1 MTDGGGIV
9 GGNDPGGADGAGR
22 APSIGSALLRVGLAL
37 AVLFGGIAAG
47 MGYWQ
52 VVQAQELSTDPGNPL
67 VQAAARN
74 APRGRIFDASGEVVA
89 SNERGPSGERLRR
102 YGFPTMAPVLGYQS
116 LRFGTS
122 GVERAFDAEL
132 TGLKPLG
139 PGGDMMRKFLTDP
152 YDPSDLYLSVD
163 LRLQAA
169 AATALGG
176 NRGSVV
182 AIEPATGR
190 ILAMVSNPTFDP
202 NRLVDPAGGQAY
214 LESLRGEPS
223 TPLLNRATQGLFVP
237 GSVFKIVTATAALG
251 SGAIDAGQTY
261 PTHEEYETGF
271 RVDGFTINDSDRSF
285 QRDHALDLYEAIE
298 VSSNIWFAHAALDT
312 GADEL
317 QAWAERF
324 GFGSSLD
331 FDLPTAASQVTGGD
345 GPLAGFTDRVEL
357 ANAAYGQA
365 ETLVTP
371 LQMALVAACVANDG
385 VLMRPRLVDRLESE
399 SGRVSTPGTSELR
412 TVMSTAD
419 AADITEGMVRA
430 VEGEF
435 GQFFGG
441 GAKVPGVTTAGKSG
455 SAQLAAGRPHSWFIG
470 FAPAE
475 QPRIAIAII
484 VERAGF
490 GSQVAVPIAGD
501 LMELYLGISD

>member
-1 MTDGGGIV
+1 MTSGGGIV
-9 GGNDPGGADGAGR
+9 GGEGAGGAGV

-37 AVLFGGIAAG
+37 ALLFGGISAG
-47 MGYWQ
+47 LGYWQ
-52 VVQAQELSTDPGNPL
+52 VVQAQPLSTDPGNPL

-74 APRGRIFDASGEVVA
+74 APRGRIFDSSGEVVA
-89 SNERGPSGERLRR
+89 LNERGDNGGRLRR
-102 YGFPTMAPVLGYQS
+102 YPYPAMTPVLGYQS

-122 GVERAFDAEL
+122 GLERTFDAEL

-152 YDPSDLYLSVD
+152 YDPSDLHLSVD
-163 LRLQAA
+163 VRLQTAA
-169 AATALGG
+169 AAALGA

-190 ILAMVSNPTFDP
+190 VLALVSNPTFDA
-202 NRLVDPAGGQAY
+202 NRLVDLSEGPAY
-214 LESLRGEPS
+214 LESLRGDRS
-223 TPLLNRATQGLFVP
+223 TPLLSRATQGLFVP

-251 SGAIDAGQTY
+251 SGAVEPGTTY
-261 PTHEEYETGF
+261 PTDEEYETGF
-271 RVDGFTINDSDRSF
+271 RVDGFTINDSPRSF
-285 QRDHALDLYEAIE
+285 QRDHPLDFYEATE
-298 VSSNIWFAHAALDT
+298 VSSNIYFAHAALDT

-317 QAWAERF
+317 LAWAERF
-324 GFGSSLD
+324 GFGAPLG

-345 GPLAGFTDRVEL
+345 GPLSGFTDRVEL
-357 ANAAYGQA
+357 ANAAYGQG

-385 VLMRPRLVDRLESE
+385 VLMRPHLVDRLESE
-399 SGRVSTPGTSELR
+399 SGRVSTVGPSEVR
-412 TVMSTAD
+412 GVMDTTEAEI
-419 AADITEGMVRA
+419 ITRAMVQA

-435 GQFFGG
+435 GTVFGG

-455 SAQLAAGRPHSWFIG
+455 SAQLEGGRPHSWFIG

-475 QPRIAIAII
+475 QPRIAIAVI

-501 LMELYLGISD
+501 LMSLYLRLEE

>member
-1 MTDGGGIV
+1 MTSGGGIV
-9 GGNDPGGADGAGR
+9 GGEGAGEGGV

-37 AVLFGGIAAG
+37 ALIFGGIGAG
-47 MGYWQ
+47 LGYWQ
-52 VVQAQELSTDPGNPL
+52 VVQAQELSSDPGNPL
-67 VQAAARN
+67 VQAAVRN
-74 APRGRIFDASGEVVA
+74 APRGRILDASGEVVA
-89 SNERGPSGERLRR
+89 FNERGGNGERLRR
-102 YGFPTMAPVLGYQS
+102 YPYPAMTPVLGYQS

-122 GVERAFDAEL
+122 GLERAFDAEL

-139 PGGDMMRKFLTDP
+139 PGRDMMRKFLTDP
-152 YDPSDLYLSVD
+152 YDPSDLYLSIDV
-163 LRLQAA
+163 RLQAA
-169 AATALGG
+169 AAAALGG
-176 NRGSVV
+176 DRGSVV

-190 ILAMVSNPTFDP
+190 VLALVSNPTFDA

-214 LESLRGEPS
+214 LESLRGERS

-251 SGAIDAGQTY
+251 SGAIDPATTY
-261 PTHEEYETGF
+261 PTDEEYETGF
-271 RVDGFTINDSDRSF
+271 LVEGFTIRDSPRSF
-285 QRDHALDLYEAIE
+285 QRDRPLDFFEATE

-317 QAWAERF
+317 LAWSERF
-324 GFGSSLD
+324 GFGAALD

-345 GPLAGFTDRVEL
+345 GPLSGFTDRVEL
-357 ANAAYGQA
+357 ANAAYGQG

-385 VLMRPRLVDRLESE
+385 VMMRPHLVDRLESE
-399 SGRVSTPGTSELR
+399 DGRVQTVGSSELR
-412 TVMSTAD
+412 TVMGAPD
-419 AADITEGMVRA
+419 AEDITQAMVLA

-435 GQFFGG
+435 GQVFAGS
-441 GAKVPGVTTAGKSG
+441 AKVQDATTAGKSG
-455 SAQLAAGRPHSWFIG
+455 SAQVGETGRPHSWFIG

-475 QPRIAIAII
+475 EPRIAIAVI

-490 GSQVAVPIAGD
+490 GSEVAVPMAGD
-501 LMELYLGISD
+501 LMSLYLDSAE